1 MSVTLSEYYNTGENS
16 TQADNIVAKQITGK
30 GPGTVLHFADD
41 ESIAITDW
49 TWWAQKNPQVGDYFG
64 LQGVV
69 EDSPKII
76 VTATQMDS
84 DFSPETEA
92 HGGHEPIIFI
102 LD

>member
-16 TQADNIVAKQITGK
+16 TQADNVLLNQITGRV
-30 GPGTVLHFADD
+30 GTTLSFAGG
-41 ESIAITDW
+41 ESISITDW
-49 TWWAQKNPQVGDYFG
+49 TWLTQHNPQAGDYFG
-64 LQGVV
+64 LQGVTSG
-69 EDSPKII
+69 SPRIT
-76 VTATQMDS
+76 VSAASME